1 MDYCLAQ
8 RGMKNPEKEYNQVYE
23 KLILRSPALYS
34 NLIIWAILWSTTTS
48 ITSLLLRRKDCKP
61 GSCKLNTPWPGL
73 VLDRVCLF
81 VDLGESESDFFAIKL
96 SATRDLFFPAL
107 PNNVLSENSSSF
119 GLKLFATQGGR
130 SGSKNYKN
138 MRKDSWTNKE
148 PRFMTSTCRSSF
160 IALNQY
166 LSISNATLTIKL
178 VPRFIIKL
186 ASSKSI

>member
-48 ITSLLLRRKDCKP
+48 IITSLLLRRKDCKP
-61 GSCKLNTPWPGL
+61 GSCKWNTPWPGL

-138 MRKDSWTNKE
+138 MRKDSWTKQRA
-148 PRFMTSTCRSSF
+148 PIHDKHMQVKLYC
-160 IALNQY
+160 
-166 LSISNATLTIKL
+166 IKP
-178 VPRFIIKL
+178 VPFNL
-186 ASSKSI
+186 